1 MPDYSTSN
9 RFELPASGERSG
21 TWGDMMN
28 TFMGT
33 LLEDALSG
41 NTTVTMPSDANYTL
55 TTATAPNQDEARR
68 LILTI
73 ASTPA
78 LSTTRDI
85 IIPNVRKVYSILNS
99 TSGSQSI
106 RVRTTTSTIM
116 VTIPNGRRR
125 FIYCDATNTFDMMT
139 DLPSGVTANGVQV
152 VTLDASQVLT
162 NKTITAPVITS
173 PTLTVR
179 DDVLTIQDNLDN
191 TKQARFELSPIT
203 AGQTRTITVPDAS
216 LTLVGADTTQ
226 TLTNKTLT
234 SPVLTTPTIT
244 VRDNVFTLQ
253 DNADAT
259 KQALFELSGITAGNT
274 RTITVAD
281 GSFVAG
287 GWPVIGTSANYN
299 ITAADRGDVITCY
312 AGCST
317 VTFPNAANVGVNNNF
332 FCKVFNNTGGNV
344 TLTATGPSVFIQ
356 AGTGYPASFTLPH
369 LSQCTAISDGA
380 NWWVDAPIPWDNTVS
395 TAKIV
400 NAAVTPTKLSQPF
413 TQMTPRSMSG
423 TQQDWTGIPSWANRI
438 TIGLANVSLNQN
450 NSIRIQAGSGSVDQ
464 TATYVTAVQN
474 GSAWIWGGNSF
485 GWDLTD
491 AGNNTGFYFGIVTLL
506 HMGSNQWVFNTLATN
521 PTLGPTISF
530 GSGYKTLSG
539 ALDRIRLTSYNPSGA
554 QGTASFDAGTVT
566 VYYE

>member
-1 MPDYSTSN
+1 MVQYSSSY
-9 RFELPASGERSG
+9 RFELPDPGERPG
-21 TWGDMMN
+21 TWGAMLN
-28 TFMGT
+28 VFMGT

-41 NTTVTMPSDANYTL
+41 GSSIVFPTDADYTL
-55 TTATAPNQDEARR
+55 VTADGASDQTRR
-68 LILTI
+68 LILNVT
-73 ASTPA
+73 STPA
-78 LSTTRDI
+78 LSPGRSI
-85 IIPNVRKVYSILNS
+85 IIPNVRKVYSVLNS
-99 TSGSQSI
+99 TSGAQSI
-106 RVRTTTSTIM
+106 SVKTTTSTVF

-125 FIYCDATNTFDMMT
+125 FIFCDGTNTFDMLT

-216 LTLVGADTTQ
+216 LTLVGLDTTQ

-299 ITAADRGDVITCY
+299 ITAADRGDMIACY

-344 TLTATGPSVFIQ
+344 TINATAPAVFVQ

-369 LSQCTAISDGA
+369 LSQCTVISDGT
-380 NWWVDAPIPWDNTVS
+380 NWWVDAPIPWDNVVS

-400 NAAVTPTKLSQPF
+400 NGAVTPAKMSQYL
-413 TQMTPRSMSG
+413 TSAGAQTMNGVTMRE
-423 TQQDWTGIPSWANRI
+423 WTGIPSWARRI
-438 TIGLANVSLNQN
+438 TMSFGDVTLGAGNPAVRLGSSSGYVTTSTYHWDSTNLSGWIGGSPNNGFRLAGGGASGDFNGHFTLTSLDGGTWVASAVMIIPNVGPFQITGAGYVNVGVLDRVQVLQLSGGATTFSSGIVSL
-450 NSIRIQAGSGSVDQ
+450 
-464 TATYVTAVQN
+464 
-474 GSAWIWGGNSF
+474 
-485 GWDLTD
+485 
-491 AGNNTGFYFGIVTLL
+491 
-506 HMGSNQWVFNTLATN
+506 M
-521 PTLGPTISF
+521 
-530 GSGYKTLSG
+530 
-539 ALDRIRLTSYNPSGA
+539 
-554 QGTASFDAGTVT
+554 
-566 VYYE
+566 YE